1 MLLLRRPLVLAA
13 LATAVVLAGCQGD
26 TPRTPPSTTEMRAT
40 SAVPTTSAI
49 TQPDAEVLLSAFQRS
64 WQVYADA
71 LRRLDASRLPS
82 AFAGTALR
90 AVQSEVAEQK
100 AKRQP
105 VRISVEHH
113 PKVLLV
119 NATDGVVED
128 RGVNH
133 SVILNPATG
142 RPAEP
147 DPNEPFSEHRSFKFI
162 AGTWKVVEIIEEQAP

>member
-13 LATAVVLAGCQGD
+13 LAVAVLLAACQGD
-26 TPRTPPSTTEMRAT
+26 TSRISPSTTVTRTT
-40 SAVPTTSAI
+40 SAAPTTSA
-49 TQPDAEVLLSAFQRS
+49 TTRPDAEVLLTAFQRS
-64 WQVYADA
+64 WHVYTDA

-90 AVQSEVAEQK
+90 AVQSEVAELK

-133 SVILNPATG
+133 SVILNPATSQ
-142 RPAEP
+142 PAEP
-147 DPNEPFSEHRSFKFI
+147 DPNQPFREHRSFKFI
-162 AGTWKVVEIIEEQAP
+162 DGAWKVVEIIEEQAP